1 MVIIEE
7 AKKALHEYE
16 CGCQIKFIKKEIDPG
31 TFGTYIEKARLC
43 KKHNDELTRIEGD
56 TNNYLFATKP
66 DEREVLAL

>member
-31 TFGTYIEKARLC
+31 TFGTYIEKRFMQ
-43 KKHNDELTRIEGD
+43 KT
-56 TNNYLFATKP
+56 
-66 DEREVLAL
+66 